1 MATLEKVLAE
11 YSRAKTRRTQ
21 WEDLW
26 DEIYDI
32 MLPMQEGFYD
42 NERAEENMELIYDE
56 TAVVAIQGFASRLQS
71 GLTPNFSNWMRLVP
85 GTEVP
90 KNQQRDLQAELDSVT
105 AYIFE
110 VLHNSNFSQATVES
124 FLDLAVGTGNM
135 LVQEDNVGGR
145 LIDFSAVS
153 QPAVYIMPGP
163 GGTVDRIF
171 RCHQLDHIRE
181 ARQLWPKAT
190 FSDAVTKKMDA
201 QEKCPATVVESVIR
215 NWKEKGTETWE
226 YDVILL
232 KDKEKIFS
240 DTYKGEGS
248 NPWLNYRWS
257 NRPGEVYGRGPAIL
271 ALPATRVANLV
282 TKLTMEN
289 ADIQIGGMWQVD
301 DDGTVNVDTIEIA
314 SGTVIPRTPGTGGLE
329 SISPGGRIEFGD
341 LLLSR
346 TQEHLRDIFFAEN
359 LGSLDKTP
367 ISATE
372 ASIRTNRLA
381 EVMGSSFGRLQYEY
395 VTPLVKRVVYL
406 LKKAGKIEIPRINGR
421 EIGIVATSPLAR
433 GMKIEQV
440 QNMTNF
446 YGTVAQLLGPQ
457 KAAMFVKD
465 SEMVAKLGENF
476 DVPAEILTTEQ
487 ERQQAAQQIGQ
498 AAAQAEEATEGGGAQ
513 VIDLASQL
521 GGGGG
526 A

>member
-1 MATLEKVLAE
+1 MDIEKVLFE
-11 YSRAKTRRTQ
+11 YSRAKTRRSQ

-26 DEIYDI
+26 EEIYEL
-32 MLPMQEGFYD
+32 MLPMQEGFFHQS
-42 NERAEENMELIYDE
+42 RAEENMELIYDE
-56 TAVVAIQGFASRLQS
+56 TAIVSIQGFASRLQS
-71 GLTPNFSNWMRLVP
+71 GLVPNFSKWMRLIP
-85 GTEVP
+85 GTEVD
-90 KNQQRDLQAELDSVT
+90 QRQMRDLQAELDDITS
-105 AYIFE
+105 YIFE
-110 VLHNSNFSQATVES
+110 VLHNTNFSQASVES

-135 LVQEDNVGGR
+135 LVQEDVLGGR
-145 LIDFSAVS
+145 LLDFQAVG
-153 QPAVYIMPGP
+153 QPMVYVMPGP

-171 RCHQLDHIRE
+171 RLHELDHIRE
-181 ARQLWPKAT
+181 AKQLWPQAT
-190 FSDAVTKKMDA
+190 FSDATKKSMELPDK
-201 QEKCPATVVESVIR
+201 QQATVVESVMR
-215 NWKEKGTETWE
+215 DWNKKDNETWD
-226 YDVILL
+226 YDVILM

-240 DTYKGEGS
+240 DVFKGEGS
-248 NPWLNYRWS
+248 NPWLNFRWS

-329 SISPGGRIEFGD
+329 SIAPGGRIEFGD

-346 TQEHLRDIFFAEN
+346 TQEHIRDIFFSEN

-395 VTPLVKRVVYL
+395 VTPLIKRIVYL
-406 LKKAGKIEIPRINGR
+406 LKQQGKIEIPRINGR
-421 EIGIVATSPLAR
+421 EVGIVATSPLAR

-440 QNMTNF
+440 QNITNF
-446 YGTVAQLLGPQ
+446 YGTLQQLMGPQ
-457 KAAMFVKD
+457 QAALYVKPD
-465 SEMVAKLGENF
+465 KMVNRLGSDF
-476 DVPAEILTTEQ
+476 DVPADILTTEA
-487 ERQQAAQQIGQ
+487 ERAAAAKQMGEAMGAAEAAQP
-498 AAAQAEEATEGGGAQ
+498 GGGQQ
-513 VIDLASQL
+513 VIDMASQL